1 MPANQIFRA
10 RARRETSIAAV
21 LDSILDFRAQKNAA
35 NHRRPRPQRRQRV
48 RRAGRED
55 IRRRARVRRDGDGG
69 AGQDGLHLR
78 GLEGCLRRLFHC
90 RPSRR
95 AAVATRISDAKP
107 FRASQALAKEQNPI
121 VGYFDPLE
129 LGDKDFWEQGNEA
142 TIGFLR
148 EAEIKHGRVAMA
160 GFVGYLV
167 HAKGI
172 TWGFPMTMQGD
183 KWPELG
189 DGGVAALWD
198 NLKAGGKWQ
207 IIGFVGCLEFW
218 RELQTYETA
227 GKRDAHYM
235 RGGLPGKYPDFEG
248 PLPNLYWGLGAGKK
262 TPEQLAKGRN
272 AEINNGRLAMLG
284 LFGFFAESKAPGSV
298 PFLTQFDFPAYG
310 GDFMQPFEGNF
321 ELFGGN

>member
-1 MPANQIFRA
+1 MQRIIAALALSGASAFVAPVAKTSAVA
-10 RARRETSIAAV
+10 RASDATETAAPAKTGFTYAD
-21 LDSILDFRAQKNAA
+21 LK
-35 NHRRPRPQRRQRV
+35 V
-48 RRAGRED
+48 R
-55 IRRRARVRRDGDGG
+55 
-69 AGQDGLHLR
+69 
-78 GLEGCLRRLFHC
+78 LRRLFHRRRDFYSRGLRSASTPSTPSS
-90 RPSRR
+90 RPRKHHR
-95 AAVATRISDAKP
+95 ETKNNA
-107 FRASQALAKEQNPI
+107 QALAKEQNPI

-262 TPEQLAKGRN
+262 SAEQLAKGRN
-272 AEINNGRLAMLG
+272 AEVNNGRLAMLG
-284 LFGFFAESKAPGSV
+284 LFGVLSEAVVPGANPTIEGKIAQYAGNV
-298 PFLTQFDFPAYG
+298 
-310 GDFMQPFEGNF
+310 MIPFEGQF
-321 ELFGGN
+321 HLF